1 MIHSLVIGG
10 FTVLLVYAL
19 FYEDI
24 PETMPKTTP
33 KTAPGSIPI
42 NDHHDRKVVLSCQTC
57 RKLKN
62 HVEIE
67 PNLFQC
73 VKCKRQ
79 VDIRVS

>member
-1 MIHSLVIGG
+1 MFS
-10 FTVLLVYAL
+10 
-19 FYEDI
+19 EDL
-24 PETMPKTTP
+24 PETTPESKPKRQ
-33 KTAPGSIPI
+33 AVIH
-42 NDHHDRKVVLSCQTC
+42 DHSGRKVVLSCQSC

-62 HVEIE
+62 HIEIE

>member
-1 MIHSLVIGG
+1 MIHSLIVAG
-10 FTVLLVYAL
+10 FSVLMVYAL
-19 FYEDI
+19 FSEEL
-24 PETMPKTTP
+24 PEAAPKREL
-33 KTAPGSIPI
+33 KSESFPI
-42 NDHHDRKVVLSCQTC
+42 NDSKERKVVLSCQTC

-62 HVEIE
+62 HIEIE